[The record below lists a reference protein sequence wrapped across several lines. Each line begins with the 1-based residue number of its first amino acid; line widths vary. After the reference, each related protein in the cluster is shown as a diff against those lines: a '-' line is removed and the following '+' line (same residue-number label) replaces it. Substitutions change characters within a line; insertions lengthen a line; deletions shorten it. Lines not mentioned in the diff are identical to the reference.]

1 MQNCPET
8 VISSHFSGIILRA
21 FSCPFTDTF
30 PDLCY
35 ESCFPENAENAVPEP
50 GFQEKPGIFRAR
62 GGFLLSLAVKE
73 GRFFP
78 GAVINV

>member
-50 GFQEKPGIFRAR
+50 GFQEKTGIFRAR
-62 GGFLLSLAVKE
+62 G
-73 GRFFP
+73 RFFSLWP
-78 GAVINV
+78 RKRGGFSPEL